1 MKSSNNVATWLI
13 IVVVAVV
20 AVVVGTA
27 TGSVAWGTLML
38 VGLIAAASPRVIK
51 EWEVGILLRLG
62 KFKGTLGRGVVWI
75 VPGVDTVITLV
86 DMRIRSTAFKAEDTL
101 TKDTVPVTVD
111 AVLFWTVADAE
122 KAILGVEDF
131 KSTIGWVAQ
140 TTLRDV
146 IGRSELS
153 RMISDREALDEELQ
167 VTIGEK
173 TINWGITVH
182 GVEIRDVMIP
192 KTLEDAMSRR
202 AQAERE
208 RESRIILADSEPLVA
223 ERMRQA
229 AAIYKN
235 DPDAMR
241 LRAMNITYE
250 SIKESRGLMVVPSGM
265 SDSINP
271 GVLGMVAADLMDVSY
286 GNGDTAQSSSDASEV
301 EQLLKRLRTILT

>member
-1 MKSSNNVATWLI
+1 MKGSNNVATWLV
-13 IVVVAVV
+13 IVAVAIVAGVVA
-20 AVVVGTA
+20 TT
-27 TGSVAWGTLML
+27 TGSIVWGASML
-38 VGLIAAASPRVIK
+38 VGLVIAASPRVIK

-62 KFKGTLGRGVVWI
+62 KFKATLGRGLVWI
-75 VPGVDTVITLV
+75 VPGVDTLITLV
-86 DMRIRSTAFKAEDTL
+86 DMRVRSTAFSAEDTL
-101 TKDTVPVTVD
+101 TKDTVPVNVD
-111 AVLFWTVADAE
+111 AVLFWAVADAE
-122 KAILGVEDF
+122 RAVIGVEDF
-131 KSTIGWVAQ
+131 ESTIGWVAQ

-167 VTIGEK
+167 VTIGER
-173 TINWGITVH
+173 TTEWGITVY

-223 ERMRQA
+223 ERMRKA
-229 AAIYKN
+229 AAIYKE
-235 DPDAMR
+235 DPYAMR

-250 SIKESRGLMVVPSGM
+250 SIKESGGLMVVPSGM

-271 GVLGMVAADLMDVSY
+271 GVLGMVAADLMDVPH
-286 GNGDTAQSSSDASEV
+286 GNGDKGKSGSESSQV
-301 EQLLKRLRTILT
+301 EELLERLRAILT